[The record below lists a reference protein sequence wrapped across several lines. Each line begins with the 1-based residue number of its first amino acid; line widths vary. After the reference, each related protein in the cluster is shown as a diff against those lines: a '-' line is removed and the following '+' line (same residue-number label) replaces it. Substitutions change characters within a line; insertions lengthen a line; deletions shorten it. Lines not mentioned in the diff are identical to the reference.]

1 MGLVSLVYSSIG
13 FEWEIWLY
21 ILTDKLDESRVASLV
36 KDASSSR
43 RKRV

>member
-1 MGLVSLVYSSIG
+1 MGLISLVYSSIG
-13 FEWEIWLY
+13 FEWEMWLY
-21 ILTDKLDESRVASLV
+21 ILTDKLAESRVVSLV